1 MNKKLLTASL
11 VCVFSLSS
19 IGAANTI
26 VHADS
31 SNQKLKVAKS
41 IKSYYRANRILGFAK
56 TKSKSEKTETTSSST
71 VASSTKSSSEQVK
84 ASSET
89 KQASAQPTKQTQ
101 PSAVQI
107 QPTQPSAAPA
117 QPQAQSQPQPQP
129 EPLKSAIVY
138 QGKVMRYGPNFGPL
152 ETTNGAAYQAQAYI
166 DASPW
171 TNIALGWNDLNFNDG
186 VGTYMA
192 GHNHGVF
199 TPLTTLD
206 YGGTVDVYDRDGNKK
221 TYVVKER
228 THLWNATGGP
238 TTTTDEVD
246 NMLEK
251 MKSTESLVLQ
261 YCLEN
266 DMQLYYLVPIE

>member
-1 MNKKLLTASL
+1 MTASL

-41 IKSYYRANRILGFAK
+41 IKSYCKANRILGFAR
-56 TKSKSEKTETTSSST
+56 SKKIEITSSST
-71 VASSTKSSSEQVK
+71 FASSTKPNSEVSK
-84 ASSET
+84 SSSET
-89 KQASAQPTKQTQ
+89 KQSSTQASTAQQTQ
-101 PSAVQI
+101 PSAAQ
-107 QPTQPSAAPA
+107 TQASA
-117 QPQAQSQPQPQP
+117 QPQQQPQPQLQPQPQP

>member
-1 MNKKLLTASL
+1 MTASL

-41 IKSYYRANRILGFAK
+41 IKSYYKANRILGFAR
-56 TKSKSEKTETTSSST
+56 SKKIEITSSST
-71 VASSTKSSSEQVK
+71 FASSTKPNSEVSK
-84 ASSET
+84 SSSET
-89 KQASAQPTKQTQ
+89 KQSSTQASTAQQTQ
-101 PSAVQI
+101 PSAAQ
-107 QPTQPSAAPA
+107 TQASA
-117 QPQAQSQPQPQP
+117 QPQQQPQPQLQPQPQP

-246 NMLEK
+246 AMLEK

>member
-11 VCVFSLSS
+11 VCAISLSS
-19 IGAANTI
+19 ISAANTI

-41 IKSYYRANRILGFAK
+41 IKSYHRANRILGFAR
-56 TKSKSEKTETTSSST
+56 SKKVEITSSST
-71 VASSTKSSSEQVK
+71 FASSTKPSSEASK
-84 ASSET
+84 SSSET
-89 KQASAQPTKQTQ
+89 KQSSTQASSAQQ
-101 PSAVQI
+101 
-107 QPTQPSAAPA
+107 TQPSAAPTQPSA
-117 QPQAQSQPQPQP
+117 QPQAQPQPQPQP

-138 QGKVMRYGPNFGPL
+138 QDKVMRYGPNFGPL

-228 THLWNATGGP
+228 THLWNATSGP

>member
-11 VCVFSLSS
+11 VCAISLSS
-19 IGAANTI
+19 ISAANTI

-41 IKSYYRANRILGFAK
+41 IKSYYKANRILGFAK
-56 TKSKSEKTETTSSST
+56 SKSKSEKTETTSSST

-89 KQASAQPTKQTQ
+89 KQASTQPTKQTQ
-101 PSAVQI
+101 PSAAPT
-107 QPTQPSAAPA
+107 QPTQPPAAPA
-117 QPQAQSQPQPQP
+117 QPQPQPQP

-199 TPLTTLD
+199 TPLTSLD

-238 TTTTDEVD
+238 TTTTEEVD
-246 NMLEK
+246 AMLEK